1 MNNLYLII
9 SREYLERVKRK
20 SFIISTLLMPL
31 LMLALMLAPTLI
43 MVLSG
48 PDSKTIGVIDRSGLV
63 AADLRDIDDLH
74 FSQLPAVMPL
84 GKDNRSLRRHP
95 RDWRGRGG
103 LPFPHKPLYKR
114 RALDADRDR
123 DYIAARRSP

>member
-43 MVLSG
+43 MCS
-48 PDSKTIGVIDRSGLV
+48 
-63 AADLRDIDDLH
+63 AAPKAR
-74 FSQLPAVMPL
+74 PL
-84 GKDNRSLRRHP
+84 
-95 RDWRGRGG
+95 
-103 LPFPHKPLYKR
+103 
-114 RALDADRDR
+114 A
-123 DYIAARRSP
+123 